1 MCMNL
6 NIYASVILTHRDIKH
21 ADKEQAY
28 NELTLNIVKW
38 FSFPVGLKHFIE
50 DFLGITSYVYNIAKS
65 PIPGTSI

>member
-28 NELTLNIVKW
+28 NELTLNIVK
-38 FSFPVGLKHFIE
+38 
-50 DFLGITSYVYNIAKS
+50 
-65 PIPGTSI
+65 